1 MERVQR
7 TPHSW
12 RYRLD
17 RASQLAGC
25 IGGGGIIVDLALLL
39 LLGLGLAQFTKFL
52 LVLLL
57 ILLGLTFPFWLLL
70 LDEEWRMRRERR
82 MLTRQ
87 GVVLEDTHGETE
99 PDERALLPSEEN
111 ALEDVWIAALA
122 IGILVGITVIAIV
135 IGRISPNPSIRT
147 RFDPR
152 GLSVAFI
159 PAFAIAMSFLVA
171 KLVRYQKCVHALR
184 NVLRREV
191 SG

>member
-7 TPHSW
+7 TPHGW

-99 PDERALLPSEEN
+99 PDERALLASEEN

-135 IGRISPNPSIRT
+135 IGRISPNPSR
-147 RFDPR
+147 RFDAPD
-152 GLSVAFI
+152 LAVAFV
-159 PAFAIAMSFLVA
+159 PAFVIAMSFLLFRLA
-171 KLVRYQKCVHALR
+171 RYRQRVHALQK
-184 NVLRREV
+184 V
-191 SG
+191 SRGEIAG